1 MNYLQD
7 FQPILVDLFNI
18 FDILVLINILIGRYD
33 VSGNKNDD
41 GNTRFFVLGDWG
53 GLPFEPYKTP
63 SEIAVA
69 AAMGKLG
76 KKLNTSFQL
85 ALGDNFYFDGVQSVN
100 DPRFKVSFY
109 VKV

>member
-1 MNYLQD
+1 MMYWQ
-7 FQPILVDLFNI
+7 I
-18 FDILVLINILIGRYD
+18 
-33 VSGNKNDD
+33 KNDG
-41 GNTRFFVLGDWG
+41 GNTRFFLLGDWG

-69 AAMGKLG
+69 DAMGKLG

-100 DPRFKVSFY
+100 DPRFKVRLIFLIDKYYSFHIY
-109 VKV
+109 ILAYI